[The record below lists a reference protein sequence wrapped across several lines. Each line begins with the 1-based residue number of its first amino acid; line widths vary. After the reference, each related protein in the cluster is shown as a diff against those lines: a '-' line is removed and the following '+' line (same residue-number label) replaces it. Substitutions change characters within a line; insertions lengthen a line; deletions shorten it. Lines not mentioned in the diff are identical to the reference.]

1 MEFQHYANAS
11 WITFCIVWRKWRR
24 GATNSNKDLLK
35 VTGWRIFEILRQK
48 RKNGRDRDAK
58 LVSDSETTTPK
69 TYGLAVLEDL
79 DKHGNNSW
87 HLGLLLW
94 VNSFMHPTS
103 SFKILMKRCGS
114 TPESLKNSFGIRTL
128 HLKIPKQSFSRP
140 NPAASKFNN
149 NLFNLKGSI
158 NYFLKDY

>member
-1 MEFQHYANAS
+1 MSRVLNLNSSVCVWCRGVVTNSIKWYLHDNLVMEFQHYANAS

-69 TYGLAVLEDL
+69 TYGLADLEDL
-79 DKHGNNSW
+79 DRHGNNSW

-94 VNSFMHPTS
+94 VNSFMHSTS
-103 SFKILMKRCGS
+103 SFKILTKRWGKYPRKS
-114 TPESLKNSFGIRTL
+114 
-128 HLKIPKQSFSRP
+128 
-140 NPAASKFNN
+140 
-149 NLFNLKGSI
+149 
-158 NYFLKDY
+158 